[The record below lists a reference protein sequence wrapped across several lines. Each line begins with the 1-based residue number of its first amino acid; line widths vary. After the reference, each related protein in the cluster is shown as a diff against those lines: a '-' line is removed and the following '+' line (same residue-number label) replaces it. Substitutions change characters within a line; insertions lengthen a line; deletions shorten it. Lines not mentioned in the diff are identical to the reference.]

1 MSFIYSSS
9 SHLWAASQV
18 PYIIPPARGDR
29 PLVAGDVRCI
39 NGSFEVWTGH
49 SWAPVSVSIEATQ
62 TFDEVVEWASK
73 KMQEEQAFEQRLEQ
87 HPALKNAYDKFKMI
101 DALIG
106 DGSDTST

>member
-1 MSFIYSSS
+1 MSFIYTSSP
-9 SHLWAASQV
+9 HFWLTSQV
-18 PYIIPPARGDR
+18 PYISPPADGRS

-39 NGSFEVWTGH
+39 NGSFEVWNGY
-49 SWAPVSVSIEATQ
+49 SWTPVSISIGATQ
-62 TFDEVVEWASK
+62 TVDEVVEWASK